1 MLTLTRRV
9 GEAIWIGD
17 VRIIIREI
25 RGKQVRIGFEADASV
40 KIQREELRNKEEAEK
55 ENTS

>member
-17 VRIIIREI
+17 VRVVVTEI
-25 RGKQVRIGFEADASV
+25 RGKQVRLGFEAAPEV
-40 KIQREELRNKEEAEK
+40 KIQREELRKKEK
-55 ENTS
+55 KPDTS

>member
-17 VRIIIREI
+17 IRIVVTEI
-25 RGKQVRIGFEADASV
+25 RGKQVRLGFEAPPEV
-40 KIQREELRNKEEAEK
+40 KIQREELRKKEEEQ
-55 ENTS
+55 NTS

>member
-17 VRIIIREI
+17 VRVVVTEI
-25 RGKQVRIGFEADASV
+25 RGKQVRLGFEAPIHI
-40 KIQREELRNKEEAEK
+40 KIQREELLKKEEVRAD
-55 ENTS
+55 TS